1 MPDPIRI
8 VVRRH
13 LDDELERIRA
23 LDDIEAPQD
32 GWLRGIRYA
41 LGMSTSDV
49 ARRAGV
55 TGPAVTQAE
64 RSEREGTIR
73 IATLRRFAEA
83 MDCRLVYAL
92 VPNRTLEDTVRE
104 RARALA
110 RAELARVDRT
120 MSLEA
125 QDVAISDERV
135 DELAR
140 RLVDRAGLW
149 RDPTP

>member
-1 MPDPIRI
+1 MPDPIRR
-8 VVRRH
+8 VVRLH
-13 LDDELERIRA
+13 LDDELRRVRD
-23 LDDIEAPQD
+23 LGDIDAPQD

-41 LGMSTSDV
+41 LGMSVNDV

-55 TGPAVTQAE
+55 TGPAVSQAE
-64 RSEREGTIR
+64 RSERAGTIR
-73 IATLRRFAEA
+73 LETLRRFAAA
-83 MDCRLVYAL
+83 MDCRVVYAV
-92 VPNRTLEDTVRE
+92 VPAGSLEDAVRE
-104 RARALA
+104 RARRLA
-110 RAELARVDRT
+110 GEELARVERT

-149 RDPTP
+149 RDPIP

>member
-1 MPDPIRI
+1 M
-8 VVRRH
+8 
-13 LDDELERIRA
+13 RA
-23 LDDIEAPQD
+23 LGEVDAPQD

-41 LGMSTSDV
+41 LGMTINDV

-64 RSEREGTIR
+64 RSERDGTIR
-73 IATLRRFAEA
+73 LETLRRFAAA
-83 MDCRLVYAL
+83 MDCRVVYAV
-92 VPNRTLEDTVRE
+92 VPAASLEETVRH
-104 RARALA
+104 RARELA
-110 RAELARVDRT
+110 REELARVQRT

-125 QDVAISDERV
+125 QDVAITDERV

-149 RDPTP
+149 RAAGP

>member
-1 MPDPIRI
+1 MPDPIRP

-13 LDDELERIRA
+13 LDDELGRIR
-23 LDDIEAPQD
+23 LLGDIDAPQD

-41 LGMSTSDV
+41 LGMSTIDV

-64 RSEREGTIR
+64 RSERDGTIR
-73 IATLRRFAEA
+73 LETLRRFAAA
-83 MDCRLVYAL
+83 MDCRVVYAL
-92 VPNRTLEDTVRE
+92 VPAAPLEEAVRE

-110 RAELARVDRT
+110 RDELGRVGRT

-125 QDVAISDERV
+125 QDVAVSDARV

-149 RDPTP
+149 RDPPA

>member
-1 MPDPIRI
+1 MPDPIRP

-13 LDDELERIRA
+13 LDDELQRIRA
-23 LDDIEAPQD
+23 LDAIEAPAD

-73 IATLRRFAEA
+73 IETLRRFAEA

-92 VPNRTLEDTVRE
+92 VPDATLEDTVRE

-125 QDVAISDERV
+125 QDVAISDERIE
-135 DELAR
+135 ELAR

-149 RDPTP
+149 RDPVP

>member
-1 MPDPIRI
+1 MPDPIRP

-13 LDDELERIRA
+13 LDDELLRIRA
-23 LDDIEAPQD
+23 LDDVDAPQD

-73 IATLRRFAEA
+73 LETLRRFAAA

-92 VPNRTLEDTVRE
+92 VPNATLEDTVHE
-104 RARALA
+104 RARVLA
-110 RAELARVDRT
+110 RAELARVGRT

-149 RDPTP
+149 RDPAP